1 MSEDTAGPDQVPA
14 DELPPLPGPPVP
26 EVAPQPTYGGEK
38 APSRKARKHAPDP
51 DEVTGVLGL
60 GGEAIAVPSGV
71 WFAETDGQGN
81 LLRDGDGNVV
91 RTRSPHRPPRSPLGP
106 PVG

>member
-1 MSEDTAGPDQVPA
+1 MSADTTGDLPD
-14 DELPPLPGPPVP
+14 LPTEP
-26 EVAPQPTYGGEK
+26 EPSTTPQPTYGGE
-38 APSRKARKHAPDP
+38 PEPDPEPREHTTEP

-60 GGEAIAVPSGV
+60 GGDTIAVPSGV
-71 WFAETDGQGN
+71 WFAETDGNGG
-81 LLRDGDGNVV
+81 LLRDAGGNVV